1 MEHLF
6 FKDGDYEAVG
16 GFFIRNDLKKFFS
29 QLRESGLNPVGLKVD
44 EDDLI
49 LEVIVEKNQA
59 YIDKYENNND
69 AT

>member
-16 GFFIRNDLKKFFS
+16 GIFVRNNIKEFFNTLKAK
-29 QLRESGLNPVGLKVD
+29 GLNPVGLKVD
-44 EDDLI
+44 DESFN

-59 YIDKYENNND
+59 YIDNYEKNNN
-69 AT
+69 AE